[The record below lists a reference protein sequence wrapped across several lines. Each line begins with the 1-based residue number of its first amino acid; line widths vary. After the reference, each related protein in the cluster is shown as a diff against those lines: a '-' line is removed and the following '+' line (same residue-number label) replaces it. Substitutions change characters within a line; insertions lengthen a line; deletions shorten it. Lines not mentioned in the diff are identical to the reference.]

1 LLWLRLRRARIDVS
15 NCISKM
21 NRLLLLLCFAIAPGL
36 RAELPTEPGPELILG
51 ENDAAWQPLFAAL
64 AAKGTVCSAFTE
76 QRWFPFRKTPVVLEG
91 EMRFSPARGLSLRYV
106 RPDERLMIADARG
119 LLLRD
124 ARGRNREVPADP
136 RAPDINAALLP
147 VLRFDRAELG
157 KTFHLFAVRAGE
169 EWRLDF
175 VPRAAELARTLGRI
189 TVIGAGDAVRRLEF
203 RRSATQRVEIIIGAT
218 QTGVLFTPDEE
229 KRFFR

>member
-1 LLWLRLRRARIDVS
+1 
-15 NCISKM
+15 M
-21 NRLLLLLCFAIAPGL
+21 NRTLLVLLFAIAPGL

-91 EMRFSPARGLSLRYV
+91 EMRFSPTRGLSLRYV
-106 RPDERLMIADARG
+106 LPDERLMIADAKG

-124 ARGRNREVPADP
+124 ARGRSREVPADP
-136 RAPDINAALLP
+136 RAPDVNAALLP
-147 VLRFDRAELG
+147 VLRFDRAELA
-157 KTFHLFAVRAGE
+157 KTFHLFAVRSGE

-175 VPRAAELARTLGRI
+175 VPRSVELARTLGRI
-189 TVIGAGDAVRRLEF
+189 TVIGVGDAVRRLEF
-203 RRSATQRVEIIIGAT
+203 RRSATQRVEILIGAT
-218 QTGVLFTPDEE
+218 QTSVTFTPEE
-229 KRFFR
+229 ERRFFR

>member
-1 LLWLRLRRARIDVS
+1 
-15 NCISKM
+15 
-21 NRLLLLLCFAIAPGL
+21 
-36 RAELPTEPGPELILG
+36 LIPG

-76 QRWFPFRKTPVVLEG
+76 QRWFPFHKTPVVLEG
-91 EMRFSPARGLSLRYV
+91 EMRFSPTRGLSLRYV
-106 RPDERLMIADARG
+106 KPDERLMVADARG

-124 ARGRNREVPADP
+124 ARGRSREVPADP
-136 RAPDINAALLP
+136 HVPDINAALLP

-157 KTFHLFAVRAGE
+157 RQFHLYAVRAGE

-175 VPRAAELARTLGRI
+175 VPRAVELARTLGRI
-189 TVIGAGDAVRRLEF
+189 TVIGAGEAVRRLEF

-218 QTGVLFTPDEE
+218 QTGVTFTPDEE